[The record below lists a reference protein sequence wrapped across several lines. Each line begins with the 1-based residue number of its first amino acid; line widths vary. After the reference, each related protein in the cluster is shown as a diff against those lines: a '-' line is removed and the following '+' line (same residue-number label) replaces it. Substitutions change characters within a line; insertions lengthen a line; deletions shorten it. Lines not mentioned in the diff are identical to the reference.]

1 MKNKKMLVDK
11 LELLTPKEDQRGRGP
26 GFIWTLKEVDH
37 TQYGGVFFFRY
48 VDIYLLSDI
57 YQYPYTKRD
66 DEHWQHY
73 HMESPSE

>member
-37 TQYGGVFFFRY
+37 TQYGGVFSL
-48 VDIYLLSDI
+48 D
-57 YQYPYTKRD
+57 
-66 DEHWQHY
+66 
-73 HMESPSE
+73 M